1 MRNKFDQQLEQLH
14 LELIKMGA
22 LCEEAISA
30 SVKALLDGDQS
41 MAEKSHCP
49 GKGHRSEGAGHREPV
64 HEAAAPAAA
73 GGP

>member
-30 SVKALLDGDQS
+30 SVKALLY
-41 MAEKSHCP
+41 
-49 GKGHRSEGAGHREPV
+49 
-64 HEAAAPAAA
+64 
-73 GGP
+73 